1 MYRGNILIVDD
12 MAEARALMGKILRS
26 QDFFVLEAPSGEAA
40 VRAVSDHE
48 HLDLVLLD
56 IVLPDMS
63 GYAVMEKLSP
73 FKKAKRFKVCFVS
86 GKKQKEEVMRAIGL
100 GGDDYIVKPIFPDI
114 LIAKVNSL
122 LGIKVANS
130 HTEYRRIP
138 CGFRLKLLA
147 QDVKPDL
154 ILLELDEMNLRIRA
168 TADIDIGTIIDVDSQ
183 KLREH
188 LKMDSTLSL
197 KVERTS
203 KETLGKYFWEC
214 SYVGQTDALAT
225 QIRALAIKGKTLD

>member
-12 MAEARALMGKILRS
+12 MPEARALMAKILRS
-26 QDFFVLEAPSGEAA
+26 QQFFTFEAGSGDQA
-40 VRAVSDHE
+40 VKIVRENE

-56 IVLPDMS
+56 IVLPDIT
-63 GYAVMEKLSP
+63 GYAVMEQLAPIKQLRP
-73 FKKAKRFKVCFVS
+73 FKVCFVS
-86 GKKQKEEVMRAIGL
+86 GKKQKDEVLKAIEM

-114 LIAKVNSL
+114 LIAKVYSL
-122 LGIKVANS
+122 LGIRES
-130 HTEYRRIP
+130 GQRPEYRRIT
-138 CGFRLKLLA
+138 CGFRLKLMA

-154 ILLELDEMNLRIRA
+154 ILLDLDEMNLRIRS
-168 TADIDIGTIIDVDSQ
+168 TADIDIGTIIDVDSK

-188 LKMDSTLSL
+188 LKIGSTLSL
-197 KVERTS
+197 KVVRTS

-225 QIRALAIKGKTLD
+225 QIRSLAIKGKTLD